1 MTQLIFDELNRL
13 QTELLKKSGNGFFS
27 ADEEEAEEIAE
38 DIIDELLDLYLL
50 CYAEGTKVSN
60 VMLGED
66 IEPDTDL
73 MTETIDQKFD
83 GKDFTDRVREYVSAG
98 TVEDIMK
105 VARSDSQR
113 LFGTASYDAAVR
125 GGAGTKTWRTE
136 NDNLVRDTHD
146 YINGVTMGMEERFYT
161 FDGDSARY
169 PGDFTSAANNANCR
183 CWLDYSK

>member
-13 QTELLKKSGNGFFS
+13 QNDLLKKSGNGTFS
-27 ADEEEAEEIAE
+27 ADDEEAEERSE

-50 CYAEGTKVSN
+50 CYAEGTKASN
-60 VMLGED
+60 TMLGED
-66 IEPDTDL
+66 IKPDTDL

-83 GKDFTDRVREYVSAG
+83 GKDFYDRVREYVSGG
-98 TVEDIMK
+98 TVDDIMK

-125 GGAGTKTWRTE
+125 GGANKKTWNTE
-136 NDNLVRDTHD
+136 NDNLVRDTHE
-146 YINGVTMGMEERFYT
+146 YINGVTMEIEERFYT

-183 CWLDYSK
+183 CWLAYSK